1 MKKNLDADDAILL
14 HWQICYTETLLFEHS
29 AGIQYT
35 LVLLIE
41 NNLGITR
48 ESERILNIFTHRH
61 QGRVS
66 DTNVSLLRGK
76 RLSDIDLN
84 HK

>member
-1 MKKNLDADDAILL
+1 MKMKKNLDADDAILL

-48 ESERILNIFTHRH
+48 ESERILNYINH